1 VPYSSQELLEHIEE
15 LAEADGEPPSCNDL
29 RRADGPVPATY
40 YSRWDSWDDVIE
52 AAGLEPDTGGP
63 TPDRV
68 SKPDL
73 EARFDAEVVADGGY
87 TPRYNIAPGD
97 DLHIVKNEAPDEID
111 SYHWGLIPFWTD
123 EPEEGIINARSETAD
138 EKRVF
143 EQAWEFRPCLVL
155 SSGFYEWKAPNGGS
169 KQPYRIHRE
178 DDPAFAMAGLWDV
191 WEGDDETISC
201 VTILTTE
208 PNDLMNSIHD
218 RMPVIL
224 PQDAES
230 DWLAAGPDTRK
241 ELCQPYPKDDLNA
254 YEISTRVNNPGN
266 DDPEVIEPL
275 DHKQSG
281 LGEFGSG

>member
-1 VPYSSQELLEHIEE
+1 MLPSELLGMCGRNSLFIDQ
-15 LAEADGEPPSCNDL
+15 ADFEAH
-29 RRADGPVPATY
+29 
-40 YSRWDSWDDVIE
+40 
-52 AAGLEPDTGGP
+52 
-63 TPDRV
+63 
-68 SKPDL
+68 
-73 EARFDAEVVADGGY
+73 FDAEVVADGGY

-97 DLHIVKNEAPDEID
+97 DLHIITNEAPDEID
-111 SYHWGLIPFWTD
+111 AYHWGLIPFWAD

-143 EQAWEFRPCLVL
+143 ERAWESRPCLVP
-155 SSGFYEWKAPNGGS
+155 SSGFYEWKSPNGGS
-169 KQPYRIHRE
+169 KQPYRIYRE

-218 RMPVIL
+218 RMPVVL

-230 DWLAAGPDTRK
+230 DWLAADPDTRK
-241 ELCQPYPKDDLNA
+241 ELCQPYPKDDLDA

-266 DDPEVIEPL
+266 DDPQVIEPL
-275 DHKQSG
+275 DHEQSG
-281 LGEFGSG
+281 LGEFSS